1 MLCII
6 ILQKANIFQH
16 FDQVYQER
24 VLRVK
29 NAQTFQSSDSISD
42 EKMVRKAEE

>member
-24 VLRVK
+24 VLRAKDV
-29 NAQTFQSSDSISD
+29 QILQSSDSISD